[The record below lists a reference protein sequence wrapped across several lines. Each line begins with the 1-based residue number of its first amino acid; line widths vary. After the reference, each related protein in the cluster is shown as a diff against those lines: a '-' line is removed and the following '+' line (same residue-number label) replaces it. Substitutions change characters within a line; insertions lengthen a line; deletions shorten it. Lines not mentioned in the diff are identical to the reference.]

1 MEKANSQKILT
12 TSFRELVPE
21 EIAKALDNHFVRN
34 GWVLQ
39 RWVTNAENGYQI
51 YFGKDVQVDN
61 YYEYGFPYLYDRE
74 EAREF
79 ALRFYEKQIVKNSTC
94 ISTVK
99 ID

>member
-1 MEKANSQKILT
+1 MEKANSQEVLT
-12 TSFRELVPE
+12 ISFRELVPE
-21 EIAKALDNHFVRN
+21 EIAKVLDNYFDRN

-39 RWVTNAENGYQI
+39 RWVTNAEEGYQI

-79 ALRFYEKQIVKNSTC
+79 AFHFYEKRIVQNRIC
-94 ISTVK
+94 ISKVEV
-99 ID
+99 D